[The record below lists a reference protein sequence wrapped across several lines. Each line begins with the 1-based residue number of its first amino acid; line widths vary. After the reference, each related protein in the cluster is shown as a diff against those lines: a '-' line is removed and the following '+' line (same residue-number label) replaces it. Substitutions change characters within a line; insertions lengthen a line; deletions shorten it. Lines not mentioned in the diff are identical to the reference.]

1 MKWYTVGKKGGG
13 MTEQLFTTDEAAE
26 LLKVHP
32 ETVRNW
38 IRSGALAAIKVGRH
52 WRVKRVDLER
62 IAERGTVEP
71 GRVKEAV
78 QP

>member
-1 MKWYTVGKKGGG
+1 
-13 MTEQLFTTDEAAE
+13 MTEQLFTTEDAAKF
-26 LLKVHP
+26 LRVHV
-32 ETVRNW
+32 ETVRFW
-38 IRSGALAAIKVGRH
+38 IRTGRLAAIKVGRH